1 VSDWELFHE
10 IADQACARVRLE
22 VVRRGVKELI
32 DFRNVHF
39 ERHRERLTELGGEA
53 VPALWDGSRLHVG
66 EEAVTRALG
75 AIIPSS

>member
-1 VSDWELFHE
+1 M
-10 IADQACARVRLE
+10 
-22 VVRRGVKELI
+22 KELI

-39 ERHRERLTELGGEA
+39 ERHSERLTELGGET

-66 EEAVTRALG
+66 EAAVLLALG